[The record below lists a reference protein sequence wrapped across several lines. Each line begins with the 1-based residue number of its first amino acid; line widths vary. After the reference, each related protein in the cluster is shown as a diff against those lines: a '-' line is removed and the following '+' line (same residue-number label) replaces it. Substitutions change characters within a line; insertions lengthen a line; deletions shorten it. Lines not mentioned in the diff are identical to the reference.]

1 MNARLPMILLGLL
14 LAAGAAAAAE
24 CVRTPAGNVSVI
36 VCRVDL
42 RSERLRLFHA
52 DARGR
57 DYRDF
62 ETLRAD
68 REQAGETLIFAMNA
82 GMYHPDFR
90 PVGLL
95 VIDGHSLAPINRAS
109 GFGNFFLQPNGVFMV
124 DEGGAH
130 VLPTH
135 EYRNATPTIATQS
148 GPMLVDRGLIPD
160 IPAFRPKSG
169 SRFVRNGVCAPTPR
183 SVAFVISEQPVN
195 FFEFAQFFR
204 DNLGCRDA
212 LYLDGSISSL
222 YAPQLGRADHHAKL
236 GPMFAVT
243 R

>member
-1 MNARLPMILLGLL
+1 MNARLPTMLLGLL
-14 LAAGAAAAAE
+14 LAARVAAAAE
-24 CVRTPAGNVSVI
+24 CVKMPAGKVPVI

-52 DARGR
+52 DAHGRG
-57 DYRDF
+57 YRDF
-62 ETLRAD
+62 ETLRAGLA
-68 REQAGETLIFAMNA
+68 QAGETLTFAMNA
-82 GMYHPDFR
+82 GMFHPDFS

-95 VIDGHSLAPINRAS
+95 VIDGRPLAPINRAS
-109 GFGNFFLQPNGVFMV
+109 GFGNFFLQPNGVFLV
-124 DEGGAH
+124 DEGGAR

-160 IPAFRPKSG
+160 LAAFRPNSD
-169 SRFVRNGVCAPTPR
+169 SRFVRNGVCAPTPL

-195 FFEFAQFFR
+195 FFEFAQVFR
-204 DNLGCRDA
+204 DHLGCRDA

-222 YAPQLGRADHHAKL
+222 YAPQLRRADHHAKL
-236 GPMFAVT
+236 GPIFAVT

>member
-1 MNARLPMILLGLL
+1 MILLALQ
-14 LAAGAAAAAE
+14 LAARGAAAAE
-24 CVRTPAGNVSVI
+24 CMKTPAGKVSVI

-42 RSERLRLFHA
+42 CAERLRLFYA

-57 DYRDF
+57 RYQDF
-62 ETLRAD
+62 ETLRAGLS
-68 REQAGETLIFAMNA
+68 QAGETLTLAMNA

-95 VIDGHSLAPINRAS
+95 VVDGITLAPVNRGS
-109 GFGNFFLQPNGVFMV
+109 GFGNFFLQPNGVFLV
-124 DEGGAH
+124 DEGGAR
-130 VLPTH
+130 VLPTY
-135 EYRNATPTIATQS
+135 EYRNATPVIATQS

-160 IPAFRPKSG
+160 IPAFNPDSG
-169 SRFVRNGVCAPTPR
+169 SRFVRNGVCAPTPQ
-183 SVAFVISEQPVN
+183 SVALVISEEPVN

-204 DNLGCRDA
+204 DALGCRDA

-222 YAPQLGRADHHAKL
+222 YSPQLGRADHHARL
-236 GPMFAVT
+236 GPMFGVT